1 MHTTFN
7 AFILAANFIQ
17 MYHVDVLFSRP
28 MKIIFIFMPLR
39 VLTFR
44 PHPSFFIFIAS
55 WPSYS
60 VIARHSF
67 LLCPVLI
74 ARVDQTLEM
83 TEKTAS
89 YYASTTVRV
98 RPPPSS
104 QSLAGRGAG
113 GRAVPVRY
121 CLKCFGG
128 TQCEAHSRD
137 RSSREMREGLWFY
150 PVDSKIIIIQN

>member
-1 MHTTFN
+1 
-7 AFILAANFIQ
+7 
-17 MYHVDVLFSRP
+17 
-28 MKIIFIFMPLR
+28 MPLR

-98 RPPPSS
+98 RPPSS

>member
-17 MYHVDVLFSRP
+17 MYHVDVLLSRP

-89 YYASTTVRV
+89 YYASTTVRI
-98 RPPPSS
+98 RPPPLLPVIGRARSRW
-104 QSLAGRGAG
+104 AGRAGALLFKMLWG
-113 GRAVPVRY
+113 NSVRS
-121 CLKCFGG
+121 
-128 TQCEAHSRD
+128 T
-137 RSSREMREGLWFY
+137 
-150 PVDSKIIIIQN
+150 

>member
-1 MHTTFN
+1 
-7 AFILAANFIQ
+7 
-17 MYHVDVLFSRP
+17 
-28 MKIIFIFMPLR
+28 MPLR